1 MILPSHM
8 FSSVAC
14 FGLTVAC
21 CFLSGATAQR
31 GPDIEWG
38 VDLSAYGSLTNSF
51 TTPGFVEN
59 GIDGIVYVVTTECS
73 LLLINSADG
82 AYIKQV
88 DLDGG
93 GVGDFVCSRYPP
105 VYRSFMD
112 LVVYASNRGDIIGV
126 TAETG
131 ELAFKVS
138 VEGTPVN
145 LTPAR
150 PGNDGAQVAVVHNTD
165 TQGFITYIDI
175 AGNVNTVLSIVA
187 DEPLGPLSAYLVPGA
202 SSSGVEERYVY
213 GVATGNLYRYQAQV
227 DKTQVS
233 TLELLPGQEN
243 QPFGNP
249 GSPSGPTPFS
259 FTNSPQSLWV
269 STAEKTTNTDPF
281 PQMYYWNSAPG
292 SIPQVGQQN
301 ARIQLDNCT
310 YWCCTL

>member
-1 MILPSHM
+1 MIILPSRM
-8 FSSVAC
+8 FSVAW

-21 CFLSGATAQR
+21 CLLSGATAQR
-31 GPDIEWG
+31 PDIEWG
-38 VDLSAYGSLTNSF
+38 VDLSAYGSLANTF

-88 DLDGG
+88 DLVGG
-93 GVGDFVCSRYPP
+93 GVGDFVCSRSPP

-112 LVVYASNRGDIIGV
+112 LVVYASDRGDIIGV
-126 TAETG
+126 TPETG

-187 DEPLGPLSAYLVPGA
+187 DESLGPLSAYQVPPS
-202 SSSGVEERYVY
+202 SSSGFEERYVY

-249 GSPSGPTPFS
+249 GSPSGPAPFS

-269 STAEKTTNTDPF
+269 STAEKTTTTDPN
-281 PQMYYWNSAPG
+281 PQVYYWSYAPG
-292 SIPQVGQQN
+292 SIPQVGQHDV
-301 ARIQLDNCT
+301 RIQLDNCT
-310 YWCCTL
+310 YLCCTL